1 MLTSYS
7 RRIAAA
13 LTTLLALATPA
24 LAAPAGKPVAGQ
36 QVRFPNGTWS
46 ALPQTGPDG
55 KVRQCV
61 LVALRQRT
69 GSNRPIATR
78 FSINISRGTG
88 LAIMIQDDGLPT
100 EQVLDDQAELSIEGR
115 AFPAVFFPIVTAL
128 VFHPG
133 DAEGALAALGRATQV
148 RLRSDG
154 GGIDSGAIKIDLAPE
169 TLSWLKQCGKTF
181 DIAIDKP
188 TDPNAPDM
196 PTPRPRSPKIAFIPA
211 TPAGPPGMAD
221 KQKIEGWDASELR
234 DNDGSIIVC
243 MIRRHYVT
251 GSEPDARR
259 LATFFM
265 ASRVKGL
272 TMMLKDSIRHGAE
285 GEAVEASAEDGRQAV
300 PTLHRRGARAG
311 RSRDHAT
318 AWCGTGGRTRERR
331 PCHLQDWHRLPTRIS
346 DPGRCDPVAARLRPP
361 QWHCDRACRIITGT
375 GWSLWHPPAAPIG
388 LSCRRIPALALKKN
402 RGDPA

>member
-1 MLTSYS
+1 MFTSHSPRRLAPALTALLATL
-7 RRIAAA
+7 IAAPVFA
-13 LTTLLALATPA
+13 SPV
-24 LAAPAGKPVAGQ
+24 GKPAAGQ

-69 GSNRPIATR
+69 GSNGPIDTR

-88 LAIMIQDDGLPT
+88 LAIMIQDDGLPS

-115 AFPAVFFPIVTAL
+115 TFPAVSFPIGTAL

-133 DAEGALAALGRATQV
+133 DAEGALAALGKAKEL
-148 RLRSDG
+148 RLHSDG
-154 GGIDSGAIKIDLAPE
+154 AGVDSGAIKIELAAE
-169 TLSWLKQCGKTF
+169 ALSWLKQCGRTF

-234 DNDGSIIVC
+234 NNDGGIVVC
-243 MIRRHYVT
+243 MIRRDYVT
-251 GSEPDARR
+251 GSGTRART
-259 LATFFM
+259 LAHLFT
-265 ASRVKGL
+265 ATRAKGF
-272 TMMLKDSIRHGAE
+272 TMMLKDPIRHPPE
-285 GEAVEASAEDGRQAV
+285 GQAVEASLKMDNVQF
-300 PTLHRRGARAG
+300 
-311 RSRDHAT
+311 
-318 AWCGTGGRTRERR
+318 
-331 PCHLQDWHRLPTRIS
+331 LPFSTS
-346 DPGRCDPVAARLRPP
+346 VLGPD
-361 QWHCDRACRIITGT
+361 
-375 GWSLWHPPAAPIG
+375 
-388 LSCRRIPALALKKN
+388 
-402 RGDPA
+402 

>member
-1 MLTSYS
+1 MFTSHS

-13 LTTLLALATPA
+13 LTTLFALATPV

-36 QVRFPNGTWS
+36 QVHFPNGTWS

-69 GSNRPIATR
+69 GSNRPVDTR

-88 LAIMIQDDGLPT
+88 LAIMIQDDGLPS
-100 EQVLDDQAELSIEGR
+100 EKVLDDQAELSIEGR
-115 AFPAVFFPIVTAL
+115 AFPAVFFPIGTAL

-133 DAEGALAALGRATQV
+133 DAEGALAALGKAKQV

-154 GGIDSGAIKIDLAPE
+154 GDIDSGAIKIDLTPE
-169 TLSWLKQCGKTF
+169 ALSWLKQCGKTF

-196 PTPRPRSPKIAFIPA
+196 PTPRPRSPKIAFVPA

-234 DNDGSIIVC
+234 NNDGSIVVC

-251 GSEPDARR
+251 GMEPDARR

-265 ASRVKGL
+265 ASRAKGL
-272 TMMLKDSIRHGAE
+272 TMMLKDSIRQATE
-285 GEAVEASAEDGRQAV
+285 GEAVEASLKMDDKPFPPFIASVLGPDEVGITPQ
-300 PTLHRRGARAG
+300 HGAAL
-311 RSRDHAT
+311 A
-318 AWCGTGGRTRERR
+318 AALENGGRAIFKTGNGYQLEF
-331 PCHLQDWHRLPTRIS
+331 
-346 DPGRCDPVAARLRPP
+346 PVQAGVIPWL
-361 QWHCDRACRIITGT
+361 RACARRNGI
-375 GWSLWHPPAAPIG
+375 PIEH
-388 LSCRRIPALALKKN
+388 
-402 RGDPA
+402 GD

>member
-1 MLTSYS
+1 MFTSHS

-13 LTTLLALATPA
+13 LTVLFTLATPA
-24 LAAPAGKPVAGQ
+24 LAAPDGKAVAGQ
-36 QVRFPNGTWS
+36 QVRFPQGYWS
-46 ALPQTGPDG
+46 GLPQAGPDG

-69 GSNRPIATR
+69 GSNGPVDTR

-88 LAIMIQDDGLPT
+88 LAIMIQDDGLPS

-115 AFPAVFFPIVTAL
+115 AFPAVFFPIGTAL
-128 VFHPG
+128 IFHPG
-133 DAEGALAALGRATQV
+133 DAEGALTALGKATQV

-154 GGIDSGAIKIDLAPE
+154 GGVDSGAIKIDLPPDA
-169 TLSWLKQCGKTF
+169 LNWLKQCGKTF

-196 PTPRPRSPKIAFIPA
+196 PTPRPRSPKIAFVPA

-234 DNDGSIIVC
+234 NNDGSIIVC

-251 GSEPDARR
+251 GSEPDSRR

-265 ASRVKGL
+265 ASRAKGL
-272 TMMLKDSIRHGAE
+272 TMMLKDSIRHGTE
-285 GEAVEASAEDGRQAV
+285 GDVVEASLRMDDKPFPSFNASVLGSDEVGITPR
-300 PTLHRRGARAG
+300 HGAAL
-311 RSRDHAT
+311 A
-318 AWCGTGGRTRERR
+318 AALENGGRAVFRTGTDYQLEF
-331 PCHLQDWHRLPTRIS
+331 PIQAGVIPWL
-346 DPGRCDPVAARLRPP
+346 
-361 QWHCDRACRIITGT
+361 RAC
-375 GWSLWHPPAAPIG
+375 A
-388 LSCRRIPALALKKN
+388 RRNGISIEHA
-402 RGDPA
+402 GQ

>member
-1 MLTSYS
+1 MFASHS
-7 RRIAAA
+7 PRRIAAA
-13 LTTLLALATPA
+13 LSGFLLAAPVA
-24 LAAPAGKPVAGQ
+24 LAAPANKPVAGQ

-46 ALPQTGPDG
+46 ALPQVGPDG

-61 LVALRQRT
+61 LVALRQRI
-69 GSNRPIATR
+69 GSNGPVDTH

-88 LAIMIQDDGLPT
+88 LAIMIQDDGLPS

-115 AFPAVFFPIVTAL
+115 AFPAVFFPIGTAL

-133 DAEGALAALGRATQV
+133 DADGALAALGKATQV
-148 RLRSDG
+148 RLHSDG
-154 GGIDSGAIKIDLAPE
+154 ADVDSGAIKIDLPSEA
-169 TLSWLKQCGKTF
+169 LNWLKQCGKTF

-188 TDPNAPDM
+188 TDPDAPDM

-234 DNDGSIIVC
+234 NNDGSIIVC

-265 ASRVKGL
+265 ASRAKGL

-285 GEAVEASAEDGRQAV
+285 GQSVEASLKMDDIPFPPFTASVLGSDEVGITPQ
-300 PTLHRRGARAG
+300 HGAAL
-311 RSRDHAT
+311 A
-318 AWCGTGGRTRERR
+318 AALENGGRAIFRTGTDYQLEF
-331 PCHLQDWHRLPTRIS
+331 PIQAGVIPWL
-346 DPGRCDPVAARLRPP
+346 
-361 QWHCDRACRIITGT
+361 RACARRNGI
-375 GWSLWHPPAAPIG
+375 PIEHAG
-388 LSCRRIPALALKKN
+388 Q
-402 RGDPA
+402 